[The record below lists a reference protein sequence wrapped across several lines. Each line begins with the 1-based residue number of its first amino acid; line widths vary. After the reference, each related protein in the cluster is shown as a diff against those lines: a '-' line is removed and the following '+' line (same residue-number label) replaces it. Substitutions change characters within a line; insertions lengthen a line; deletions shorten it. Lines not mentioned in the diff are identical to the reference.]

1 MISVKRVSENQE
13 TVKLVVYAPET
24 HADVIRHAMGRSGAG
39 LVGDYKHCT
48 FSVKGVGRYIPLD
61 SAHPYIG
68 TPGKLEKV
76 VEERIETVCYK
87 KDLNKVIKAIKKV
100 HPYEEIA
107 FDVYPLVLNPH
118 KTTYK

>member
-1 MISVKRVSENQE
+1 MNQISKNQE
-13 TVKLVVYAPET
+13 TVKLVVYVPET
-24 HADVIRHAMGRSGAG
+24 HADIVRNAMGKAGAG
-39 LVGDYKHCT
+39 RVGDYKHCT

-61 SAHPYIG
+61 TAHPYIG

-76 VEERIETVCYK
+76 AEERIETVCYK
-87 KDLNKVIKAIKKV
+87 KDLEKIIKAIKKV

-107 FDVYPLVLNPH
+107 LDVYPLVLNPH

>member
-1 MISVKRVSENQE
+1 MIKDTSHNED
-13 TVKLVVYAPET
+13 TVKLVVYVLET
-24 HADVIRHAMGRSGAG
+24 HADIVRSAMGKAGAG

-61 SAHPYIG
+61 TAHPYIG
-68 TPGKLEKV
+68 TPEKLEKV

-87 KDLNKVIKAIKKV
+87 KDLEKVIKAIKEV

-107 FDVYPLVLNPH
+107 LDVYPLVLNPH